1 MQNISANNPL
11 FDSCDMQNQFG
22 ERSVVEEI
30 VLSCH
35 SSQNT
40 EDVFL
45 ADP

>member
-11 FDSCDMQNQFG
+11 FDSCDMQNQLG
-22 ERSVVEEI
+22 EWSVVEEI